1 MEAEVLE
8 RGDISFFFRPAVQ
21 PADALVTELGVQ
33 SFFLVLSSARGL
45 HRRMRV
51 GKKRMPN
58 AGERLWAR
66 VERVG
71 SLQRVLGDQMEEEV
85 YTTKTRGERY
95 QPAARAIGQGCY
107 AFVRHGDH
115 IHLAYRIEQFEH
127 DAPDEVRPPE
137 AASHVVLFEKVP
149 RGRATW
155 TTAGEPH
162 MLDDQ
167 GAELVLVGDEEEPER
182 ELGIAVLP
190 AAVGMG

>member
-95 QPAARAIGQGCY
+95 QPAARAIG
-107 AFVRHGDH
+107 DH